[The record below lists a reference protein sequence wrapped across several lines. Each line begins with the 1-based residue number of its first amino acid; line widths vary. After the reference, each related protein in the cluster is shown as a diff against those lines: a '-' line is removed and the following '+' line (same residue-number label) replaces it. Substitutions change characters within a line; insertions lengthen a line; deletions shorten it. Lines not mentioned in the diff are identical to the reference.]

1 MKKKSKNRRQ
11 RAREHALFLLEKK
24 GCRLPGSAPWEDIAR
39 GLVRFGLASP
49 GQTRGAW
56 LRPPKPSGAGPK
68 PRPAADRPSIDYAA
82 RDANLR
88 ALGFSSYQAY
98 LASEMWAEI
107 RGKVLER
114 DGEKCRLCGK
124 PAGQVHHTSYA
135 REVLAGRDLHRLA
148 AICGGCHLYIEFD
161 RETGAKRPAA
171 EVAERYRR
179 ARRRFKAA
187 RWHEENDPL
196 TAEFRAIVRGS

>member
-1 MKKKSKNRRQ
+1 MTKGEMRKRIAAARSPKGGWSKSALASLGVPWPPPRGWKKRLIQ
-11 RAREHALFLLEKK
+11 RAGREN
-24 GCRLPGSAPWEDIAR
+24 
-39 GLVRFGLASP
+39 
-49 GQTRGAW
+49 
-56 LRPPKPSGAGPK
+56 
-68 PRPAADRPSIDYAA
+68 RPSIDYAA

-88 ALGFSSYQAY
+88 VLGFPSYQAY
-98 LASEMWAEI
+98 LDSELWAEI
-107 RGKVLER
+107 REKVLER
-114 DGEKCRLCGK
+114 DGERCRLCGK
-124 PAGQVHHTSYA
+124 QAGQVHHTSYA
-135 REVLAGRDLHRLA
+135 REVLTGQDLHRLA

-196 TAEFRAIVRGS
+196 TAEFRAIVRDTP